1 MHAVPFRKGA
11 TFKDAMAE
19 LVDGRSADPEA
30 VIRRVAELNPHVDL
44 IKKKK
49 IPPGTVLILPDEP
62 GVKRGGKGAKSPTK
76 QAYDELGSS
85 VALGFEA
92 AGERVGKAAE
102 AAAAERADL
111 VAAMKSAIAKRQ
123 MESDP
128 ALHEQLGQ
136 ALAASE
142 RRQKELKEA
151 VVNLDLLRESFFD
164 EFETMEELFR

>member
-1 MHAVPFRKGA
+1 MQAVTFRKGVS
-11 TFKDAMAE
+11 FNDAMADV
-19 LVDGRSADPEA
+19 VDRRTADPEA
-30 VIRRVAELNPHVDL
+30 VIKRVAELNPHVDL
-44 IKKKK
+44 NKKKK

-62 GVKRGGKGAKSPTK
+62 GIKRGGKRAKSPTK
-76 QAYDELGSS
+76 LTYEELGSTAA
-85 VALGFEA
+85 VGFEA
-92 AGERVGKAAE
+92 MGEKVGKAVE

-128 ALHEQLGQ
+128 ALNEQLGQ

-151 VVNLDLLRESFFD
+151 VVNLDVLRKAFVAEFD
-164 EFETMEELFR
+164 QMEGLFR